1 MTESRAVVS
10 SGVGGGG
17 GLTGKWPEKP
27 LEAKETLCVVI
38 RVWTTD
44 DVFIKTHQWYVI
56 CAFTMQSKP
65 R

>member
-27 LEAKETLCVVI
+27 LEAKETLCVNKGMDY
-38 RVWTTD
+38 R
-44 DVFIKTHQWYVI
+44 
-56 CAFTMQSKP
+56 
-65 R
+65 